1 MVAPYNLTNMTD
13 ARTLLEMTKAVNDLS
28 GQAFALVILLSLYLI
43 LFIIFK
49 NYDTKAVLLVNSFIV
64 TLVSSLL
71 LAAGL
76 ISMTPVAV
84 CLALL
89 VLSLLLFLMWKE

>member
-1 MVAPYNLTNMTD
+1 MVVYNLTNMTD
-13 ARTLLEMTKAVNDLS
+13 ATNILDMTKAMNDLT
-28 GQAFALVILLSLYLI
+28 GQMFIMIILLTFYLI

-49 NYDTKAVLLVNSFIV
+49 NYDTKVVLLVNSFIV
-64 TLVSSLL
+64 TVISSLL

-76 ISMTPVAV
+76 VSMTPVGV

-89 VLSLLLFLMWKE
+89 VLSLILYLLWRD